1 MTPDEIP
8 ESVETQVERIRR
20 NAGGLSDY
28 HLDEQLA
35 VAMARRNV
43 AAAHRLSITAAAW
56 QDVALALEEV
66 RRMRAEAGR
75 EIEALT
81 SPVRVLRPL
90 TPEELAESDI
100 DEDERGGASA

>member
-1 MTPDEIP
+1 MSDEIP

-35 VAMARRNV
+35 VAVARRDV
-43 AAAHRLSITAAAW
+43 AAAHGLSAAAAAW
-56 QDVALALEEV
+56 QDVTLALDEV

-75 EIEALT
+75 EIEDLT

-90 TPEELAESDI
+90 TAEELAESSFD
-100 DEDERGGASA
+100 DEPQEPPC